1 MKKIILLA
9 ILYISLTTN
18 IVMATTPISGDVEV
32 REIVTS
38 NKSSQQLNFY
48 GSSLVDGNI
57 LGISGVASVSKDYSE
72 AYIGPIWM
80 PAPWISL
87 EAGVGLQQIENG
99 SPLRYALAGW
109 IGNSIGSLYYIREM
123 GADSDDWWE
132 KLRIFANLGEFAKI
146 GVVYEKG
153 YDWGPIIEIPIP
165 SSRFKIRATW
175 HPEPNIAHFSLF
187 FNF

>member
-1 MKKIILLA
+1 MKNLIFLPLIFFFCFHSFNVLA
-9 ILYISLTTN
+9 ADINGSIEYRNTLAN
-18 IVMATTPISGDVEV
+18 E
-32 REIVTS
+32 
-38 NKSSQQLNFY
+38 KSSQKLEFY
-48 GSSLVDGNI
+48 GSSITTGKK

-123 GADSDDWWE
+123 GANNDDWWE
-132 KLRIFANLGEFAKI
+132 KLRIFANLGKFSKI

-175 HPEPNIAHFSLF
+175 HPEPNIAHFGLF